1 MSELKRLEVK
11 YIRDGAKALYEKDTE
26 CYICS
31 SSDEL
36 QMHHYYSLTLLWENW
51 KRKNNITIRDSDHI
65 MSIRDTFVAEHH
77 SQMYE
82 NVVTLC
88 KFHHMDRLH
97 KIYGKVPLLITAK
110 KQERWVAIQREK
122 EYKE

>member
-1 MSELKRLEVK
+1 MSDLKRLEVK

-26 CYICS
+26 CYICGT
-31 SSDEL
+31 SDDL

-51 KRKNNITIRDSDHI
+51 KRKNKIVIQDSDHI

-77 SQMYE
+77 SQMYDD
-82 NVVTLC
+82 VVTLC

-110 KQERWVAIQREK
+110 KQKRWCEIQREK